1 LLFNSFEFIL
11 FFLPITLIV
20 YFLLNKQRLVVASK
34 AWLVFASLFFYSW
47 WNIKYLPLI
56 LCSIIFNFSIGIILR
71 KDNANKY
78 KLLSNKNI
86 LIFAIICNL
95 LLLGFYKYSDFFISN
110 VNNLADFDFSL
121 LHIILPLGISFFTF
135 TQIAY
140 LVDAYKGKVKDTNYL
155 NYSLFVTFFPHLI
168 AGPILHHS
176 EIMPQFDDIKRKI
189 IDNKNLILGL
199 SLFSIGLFKKVV
211 IADTLSVSVNDGYNA
226 TANLNMFAA
235 WTLSLSYTFQ
245 LYYDFSGYTDM
256 ALGMSKMFNINL
268 PINFNSPY
276 KATSIQDFW
285 RRWHITLTR
294 FLRDYIYIPLG
305 GNRKG
310 ELKTCI
316 NLVVTFLLG
325 GLWHGAGWGF
335 IIWGLLHGFALV
347 VNRLWRK
354 LGIKMNSYVAWF
366 ITFNFVN
373 IAWVFFRAPNMCDT
387 FNVIK
392 AMFGFNGDAFTN
404 ILGRKIALI
413 TFGLLLLTLILQNS
427 MQIINDY
434 KPKWNNAVLIAII
447 FVLAVCS
454 LNKISEFLYFQF

>member
-1 LLFNSFEFIL
+1 MLFNSFEFIL